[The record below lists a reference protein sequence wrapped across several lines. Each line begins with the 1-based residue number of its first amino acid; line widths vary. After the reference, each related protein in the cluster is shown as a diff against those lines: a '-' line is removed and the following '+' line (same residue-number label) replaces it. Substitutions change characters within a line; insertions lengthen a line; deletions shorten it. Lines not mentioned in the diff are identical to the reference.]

1 MRDLSTNFMEIC
13 STFLLFINTRHKP
26 SGARTAVPECR
37 NHDVRHDGKK
47 FFFFAQRIP
56 FMHAAVWG
64 GVLAFMRARPDTG
77 GEKKRWLGAGGCG
90 SMSKGMAVMV
100 QYQTQ

>member
-1 MRDLSTNFMEIC
+1 
-13 STFLLFINTRHKP
+13 
-26 SGARTAVPECR
+26 
-37 NHDVRHDGKK
+37 
-47 FFFFAQRIP
+47 
-56 FMHAAVWG
+56 MHAAVWG